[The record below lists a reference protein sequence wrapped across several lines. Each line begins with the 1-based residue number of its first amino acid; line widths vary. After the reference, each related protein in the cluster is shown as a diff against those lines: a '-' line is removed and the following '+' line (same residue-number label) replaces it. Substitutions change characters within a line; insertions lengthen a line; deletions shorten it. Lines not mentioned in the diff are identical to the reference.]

1 MRTKEVWVSVKTPII
16 RKIPIIRTLIQKI
29 ESSDNDFDEN
39 WELYR
44 KWMVLITHLKIC
56 RLRDVNES
64 VDLFFF
70 FFTFQTQMFISAYI
84 EEECPPTLNWHIF

>member
-1 MRTKEVWVSVKTPII
+1 MRTKGIWYVSVKTPII

-29 ESSDNDFDEN
+29 ESSDDDFDEN
-39 WELYR
+39 WELYW

-64 VDLFFF
+64 VDYFVFLLFFYF
-70 FFTFQTQMFISAYI
+70 LKANFYKRV
-84 EEECPPTLNWHIF
+84 H

>member
-1 MRTKEVWVSVKTPII
+1 MRTKEIWVSVKTPII
-16 RKIPIIRTLIQKI
+16 RKIPIIGTLIQKI
-29 ESSDNDFDEN
+29 ECSDDDFDEN
-39 WELYR
+39 WELYW

-70 FFTFQTQMFISAYI
+70 FSYFPKANVYKRV
-84 EEECPPTLNWHIF
+84 H

>member
-1 MRTKEVWVSVKTPII
+1 MRTKEIWVSVKTPII

-29 ESSDNDFDEN
+29 ESSDDDFDEN
-39 WELYR
+39 WELYW

-56 RLRDVNES
+56 RLRDVNKT

-70 FFTFQTQMFISAYI
+70 FSYFPKANVYKRV
-84 EEECPPTLNWHIF
+84 H